1 MKIIVISQP
10 VYGKL
15 KCNLDAA
22 FFKNMDCIVLA
33 CCIRDHA
40 GKMIVARTTCIHPC
54 LSNIDFEMDCKG
66 IMDKLTQVQISQT
79 KKGVKST
86 QFITTLVRAPWRQ
99 VGMLDHVLSN
109 LDQNHHIQRA
119 IVCSNNQSPY
129 MQNAAPS

>member
-1 MKIIVISQP
+1 
-10 VYGKL
+10 
-15 KCNLDAA
+15 
-22 FFKNMDCIVLA
+22 MDCIVLA

-54 LSNIDFEMDCKG
+54 LSVMEDEVLSLIDQFSQNIDFEMDCKG

-129 MQNAAPS
+129 MQNVAPS